1 MDLDLPSLETFVQ
14 LAACGSF
21 SDTAKAQGISQPAV
35 SLRIAK
41 LESAVGLR
49 LFIRKPDGIEL
60 TRDGTQLIGV
70 ARKVLIEHESLC
82 SRMNHFLRESR
93 GGVRVCLDASVC
105 GNFIATQVEEFEV
118 EKGSV
123 EIVRPNALVSWDHAL
138 LGQQVDFVVTG
149 SFLHAGSIPGLRRFD
164 LETQRGITIAW
175 NRAYFDFD
183 VERFNFP
190 EALRSTIL
198 IPSERLIPG
207 YRPFLE
213 KWCMDSYGVL
223 PPDMLSFDDEEMARD
238 ACCVGLGVM
247 IFPGD
252 AELRMELS
260 GGGLGVVK
268 TFEFLLPDAYSYSIF
283 LRVEE
288 RNQLVLRTALKL
300 SEVYHHLLHEKGPA
314 QTLIERERN
323 GN

>member
-1 MDLDLPSLETFVQ
+1 MDLDLPSLETFVL
-14 LAACGSF
+14 LADCGSF
-21 SDTAKAQGISQPAV
+21 SETAKAQGISQPAV

-60 TRDGTQLIGV
+60 TRDGIQLVSV
-70 ARKVLIEHESLC
+70 ARQVLEQHEILC
-82 SRMNHFLRESR
+82 ARMNHFLRESR
-93 GGVRVCLDASVC
+93 GKVKACIDASMT
-105 GNFIATQVEEFEV
+105 GNLLAAHVSEFEID
-118 EKGSV
+118 KDSV
-123 EIVRPNALVSWDHAL
+123 EIVRPNEIPAWDRAL
-138 LGQQVDFVVTG
+138 LEQEVDFVVTG

-183 VERFNFP
+183 IERFNFP

-207 YRPFLE
+207 YRPFLQ

-223 PPDMLSFDDEEMARD
+223 PPDMLTFDDEEMARD

-252 AELRMELS
+252 AEARMELS

-268 TFEFLLPDAYSYSIF
+268 TFEFLLPDAYSYSIY

-288 RNQLVLRTALKL
+288 HNQLVLRTALRL
-300 SEVYHHLLHEKGPA
+300 SEVHRKIIPQRNSPSPA
-314 QTLIERERN
+314 DLSEN
-323 GN
+323 K

>member
-21 SDTAKAQGISQPAV
+21 SETAKAQGISQPAV

-60 TRDGTQLIGV
+60 TRDGNQLVTV
-70 ARKVLIEHESLC
+70 ARQVLQEHETLC
-82 SRMNHFLRESR
+82 ARMNHFLRESR
-93 GGVRVCLDASVC
+93 GVVRACLDSSMA
-105 GNFIATQVEEFEV
+105 GNLLAAHVEEFEL

-123 EIVRPNALVSWDHAL
+123 EVVRPTPALSWDRAL
-138 LGQQVDFVVTG
+138 LEQQVDFVVTG
-149 SFLHAGSIPGLRRFD
+149 SFLHAGSITGLRRFD

-175 NRAYFDFD
+175 NRSYFDFD
-183 VERFNFP
+183 IDRFNFP
-190 EALRSTIL
+190 EALRSTI
-198 IPSERLIPG
+198 IVPSERLIPG

-213 KWCMDSYGVL
+213 KWCLDSYGVL
-223 PPDMLSFDDEEMARD
+223 PPDVLSFDDEEMARD
-238 ACCVGLGVM
+238 ACSVGLGVM
-247 IFPGD
+247 VFPGD
-252 AELRMELS
+252 AEARLELE

-288 RNQLVLRTALKL
+288 RNQTVLRTALRL
-300 SEVYHHLLHEKGPA
+300 SEVFRRLA
-314 QTLIERERN
+314 QNKRSPTVN
-323 GN
+323 GK